1 MSLLM
6 ALPKGRLLDEVKELF
21 KKIDIE
27 FDTNSRKL
35 IIDSS
40 EEWLK
45 FAVLRTWDIPK
56 FCLLYTSPSPRD
68 SLSSGMPS
76 SA

>member
-1 MSLLM
+1 M

-45 FAVLRTWDIPK
+45 FAVLRTWDIPN
-56 FCLLYTSPSPRD
+56 S
-68 SLSSGMPS
+68 
-76 SA
+76 

>member
-40 EEWLK
+40 E
-45 FAVLRTWDIPK
+45 
-56 FCLLYTSPSPRD
+56 
-68 SLSSGMPS
+68 
-76 SA
+76 